1 MGVAIDRMWIR
12 QAQIPHTTR
21 PNSAGPPPS
30 VRADRIFAM
39 FRKRLD
45 LTESQAVEV
54 RAILDEVETFFND
67 VRAKAKPQMDAA
79 MKAADDKIRALLTA
93 KQAPIYETL
102 LEERKRRVEEREWGH
117 HGPPGRHGPL
127 HHLDAN
133 NDGQLSKAEI
143 ENDTTPKGA
152 HLLERFA
159 EIDENT
165 DGYLSGPELR
175 RARRGP
181 PP

>member
-12 QAQIPHTTR
+12 QAPVPSTTR
-21 PNSAGPPPS
+21 SNSSGPPPS

-39 FRKRLD
+39 FRERLD
-45 LTESQAVEV
+45 LTESQAVKV

-67 VRAKAKPQMDAA
+67 VREKAKPQMDAA
-79 MKAADDKIRALLTA
+79 MAAADDKIRALLTEQ
-93 KQAPIYETL
+93 QAPIYEEL
-102 LEERKRRVEEREWGH
+102 LKERKRRIEKRESGH
-117 HGPPGRHGPL
+117 HGPPGHRGPL

-133 NDGQLSKAEI
+133 NDGQLSRAEI
-143 ENDTTPKGA
+143 ENDTNPKGA

-159 EIDENT
+159 EIDENA